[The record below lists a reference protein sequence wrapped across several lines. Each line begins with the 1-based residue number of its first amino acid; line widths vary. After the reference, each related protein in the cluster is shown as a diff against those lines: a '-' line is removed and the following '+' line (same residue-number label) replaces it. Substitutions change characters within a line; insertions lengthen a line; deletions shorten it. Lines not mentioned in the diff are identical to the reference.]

1 MEDPSKRGS
10 LWKGGLI
17 VKYGDQILNR
27 VDWGTDSS
35 PYFLSR
41 RWKDISA
48 LDVPDGNNWLDVFLV
63 RPVDQQRPS
72 L

>member
-35 PYFLSR
+35 PYFC
-41 RWKDISA
+41 
-48 LDVPDGNNWLDVFLV
+48 LDGGKIFRL
-63 RPVDQQRPS
+63 
-72 L
+72 